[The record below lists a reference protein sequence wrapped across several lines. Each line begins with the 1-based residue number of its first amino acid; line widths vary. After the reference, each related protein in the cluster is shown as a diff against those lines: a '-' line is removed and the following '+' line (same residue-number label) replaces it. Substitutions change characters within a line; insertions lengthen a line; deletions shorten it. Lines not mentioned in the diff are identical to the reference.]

1 MPTERGGVQTSRRDG
16 PAHARDQ
23 DRTGE
28 RGAVRES
35 EQGARFLAPNQKVA
49 GQRGHGADVL
59 VRPAQEDLNPFSEGI
74 RLTCLYGKA
83 HHGRVGMAIDGHIGQ
98 AEVGPG
104 VIAVQRLDRE
114 LSSSQKAEKPRA
126 ASSPEHRP
134 FPAWSTRAAPRYP
147 GRLQDPED
155 LGSDGKAR
163 LLARATLGLNSLYA
177 LKGIVKQGEA
187 TREGVGKA
195 MHNLGIAHSGQVT
208 FQCLMLEALRC

>member
-49 GQRGHGADVL
+49 GQRSHGADVL
-59 VRPAQEDLNPFSEGI
+59 VHPAQEDLNPFSEGI

-98 AEVGPG
+98 AEVNPG

-114 LSSSQKAEKPRA
+114 LSSSQKPKNPVQQA
-126 ASSPEHRP
+126 AQSIAPSL
-134 FPAWSTRAAPRYP
+134 FGAPAPPPGTQAAFRTRRISGVMGRRGFSLAPR
-147 GRLQDPED
+147 
-155 LGSDGKAR
+155 SA
-163 LLARATLGLNSLYA
+163 
-177 LKGIVKQGEA
+177 
-187 TREGVGKA
+187 
-195 MHNLGIAHSGQVT
+195 
-208 FQCLMLEALRC
+208 

>member
-59 VRPAQEDLNPFSEGI
+59 VRPAQEDMNPFSEGI

-83 HHGRVGMAIDGHIGQ
+83 HHGQMGMAIDGHIGQ

-114 LSSSQKAEKPRA
+114 LSSSQKAVQQA
-126 ASSPEHRP
+126 AQSIAPSL
-134 FPAWSTRAAPRYP
+134 FGAPAPPPGTQAAFRTWRISGVMGRRGFSLAPR
-147 GRLQDPED
+147 
-155 LGSDGKAR
+155 SA
-163 LLARATLGLNSLYA
+163 
-177 LKGIVKQGEA
+177 
-187 TREGVGKA
+187 
-195 MHNLGIAHSGQVT
+195 
-208 FQCLMLEALRC
+208 